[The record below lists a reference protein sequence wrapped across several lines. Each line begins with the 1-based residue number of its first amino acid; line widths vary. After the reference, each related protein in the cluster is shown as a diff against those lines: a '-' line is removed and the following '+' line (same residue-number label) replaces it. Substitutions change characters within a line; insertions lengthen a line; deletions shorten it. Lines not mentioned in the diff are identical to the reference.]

1 MKSKFN
7 SKTMFNKAINNKF
20 VLYLVAFVSLL
31 NILCNLMNKEFSTV
45 LFFYLISMI
54 TFFHTKNMTVVLATG
69 LISTTLLNFLGNMF
83 GLKEGLE
90 NKEETKEEEE
100 EVKEETEEE
109 EETEEVTEKDTKTKE
124 EIIKEL
130 DAINKSAADSADKES
145 PLEKEP
151 SDVPKK
157 PESLKNIGKISNQA
171 KDLLKK
177 IDETNKTSKKVG
189 YQNKLKLSPGELTL
203 PNKDQLQKQLGK
215 ADKMESAYD
224 NLEKVIGNNGIKSM
238 SNATKDL
245 VKQQTELLKGLKEI
259 TPALNDAL
267 GAMSKVDLGGLT
279 KLFNNDN

>member
-1 MKSKFN
+1 MLSSEIAIPVLLIPKSK
-7 SKTMFNKAINNKF
+7 AIIF
-20 VLYLVAFVSLL
+20 P
-31 NILCNLMNKEFSTV
+31 ILQR
-45 LFFYLISMI
+45 YIS
-54 TFFHTKNMTVVLATG
+54 F
-69 LISTTLLNFLGNMF
+69 
-83 GLKEGLE
+83 
-90 NKEETKEEEE
+90 
-100 EVKEETEEE
+100 
-109 EETEEVTEKDTKTKE
+109 
-124 EIIKEL
+124 
-130 DAINKSAADSADKES
+130 
-145 PLEKEP
+145 
-151 SDVPKK
+151 KK

-177 IDETNKTSKKVG
+177 IDATNKTSKKVG

>member
-31 NILCNLMNKEFSTV
+31 NILCNLMNKEFSAV

-54 TFFHTKNMTVVLATG
+54 TFFHTKNMTVVLAAG
-69 LISTTLLNFLGNMF
+69 LISTTLLNFFGNMF

-100 EVKEETEEE
+100 EEEVKEETEE
-109 EETEEVTEKDTKTKE
+109 VSEKNTKTKE
-124 EIIKEL
+124 EIMKEL
-130 DAINKSAADSADKES
+130 AAINKSAADSADKES
-145 PLEKEP
+145 PLEKES
-151 SDVPKK
+151 SDAPKK

>member
-31 NILCNLMNKEFSTV
+31 NILCNLMNKEFSAV
-45 LFFYLISMI
+45 LFFYLISLI
-54 TFFHTKNMTVVLATG
+54 TFFHTKNMTVVLAAG
-69 LISTTLLNFLGNMF
+69 LISTTLLNLLGNMF

-90 NKEETKEEEE
+90 NKEETEEEEEE

-109 EETEEVTEKDTKTKE
+109 EVKEKDTKTKE
-124 EIIKEL
+124 EIMKEL